1 MDLTKRELENRL
13 NAPIQSMQNKEQQ
26 RLKSE
31 QNKSLQEFVNVASEK
46 VSKLRSDANNAQSS
60 FKVQFFT
67 TKITQQSNEYGLV
80 VWWQLCNFSMVQL
93 KYNWLFAF

>member
-60 FKVQFFT
+60 FKVLT
-67 TKITQQSNEYGLV
+67 VLYHENHPA
-80 VWWQLCNFSMVQL
+80 VQ
-93 KYNWLFAF
+93 

>member
-31 QNKSLQEFVNVASEK
+31 QNKSLQEFVNLASEK

-60 FKVQFFT
+60 FKVHTVFLPQT
-67 TKITQQSNEYGLV
+67 SLSSPISI
-80 VWWQLCNFSMVQL
+80 
-93 KYNWLFAF
+93 A

>member
-67 TKITQQSNEYGLV
+67 TEITQQSNRYCLA
-80 VWWQLCNFSMVQL
+80 FT
-93 KYNWLFAF
+93 LF

>member
-31 QNKSLQEFVNVASEK
+31 QNKSLQEFVNIASEK

-60 FKVQFFT
+60 FKVQFYT
-67 TKITQQSNEYGLV
+67 TKIAQKSNRYCLAIT
-80 VWWQLCNFSMVQL
+80 
-93 KYNWLFAF
+93 LFQKQF

>member
-31 QNKSLQEFVNVASEK
+31 QNKSLQEFVNIASEK

-60 FKVQFFT
+60 FKVLIFT
-67 TKITQQSNEYGLV
+67 TKITSHKYCLA
-80 VWWQLCNFSMVQL
+80 FIPVQRQ
-93 KYNWLFAF
+93 F

>member
-60 FKVQFFT
+60 FKVQIFT
-67 TKITQQSNEYGLV
+67 TKITPHKYCLA
-80 VWWQLCNFSMVQL
+80 FTPVQRQ
-93 KYNWLFAF
+93 F